1 MANICLIVM
10 RIFFCN
16 SADGF
21 HGISAGEWHTIE
33 LLKQTEQSRRDTH
46 IENETLRQKRRFQ
59 FSHCELSIYM

>member
-21 HGISAGEWHTIE
+21 HGISPGEWHTIE

-46 IENETLRQKRRFQ
+46 IENETLRD
-59 FSHCELSIYM
+59 IP